1 MWTNLS
7 PKPLVLTLM
16 NVGVAPVTIATG
28 ATYSWTPNVLDFGYK
43 SSTGDA
49 GIVNVGAFG
58 S

>member
-1 MWTNLS
+1 M
-7 PKPLVLTLM
+7 
-16 NVGVAPVTIATG
+16 TIATG

-43 SSTGDA
+43 SSTGDV